1 VDEMTDLWKLDGAA
15 LAAALAAGDVS
26 AVEVTESALSRLAEV
41 EPRLNAFCHVDAD
54 GARQAALASD
64 ARRRAGASRGPLDG
78 VPFSVK
84 DNLFVAGLP
93 ASWGSR
99 LWHGFVPDRDDLS
112 VERLKAAGAVNLG
125 KTTTPE
131 FASIGSTFSDLTG
144 VTRSP
149 FGQSLS
155 PGGSSGGATASV
167 AAGVTPYAL
176 GTDAGGSIRMP
187 GSITGLYGLR
197 ASTGAVARAFG
208 FPPLAFDFQAIGL
221 LTRTLAD
228 LRTLFAATSGP
239 DHRDPASLL
248 VPASHGRTS
257 GLKVGW
263 FGAIEGAPVDPEVTE
278 RLQQAAVVLDKAGH
292 RVEETAAPYTMEVF
306 EPIWPALSP
315 IGATLAAA
323 AAPSPGE
330 TPSSYVAA
338 NLERARGITAAD
350 YGRAM
355 NQVLEARRQVSRAWG
370 DTDVYLLPC
379 TPTAAWPAES
389 TGPAEVDGRPAVGDP
404 VSAFNSW
411 VNVIGYPGLSVP
423 VTPYPDGRPIGVQL
437 VARPG
442 QEESLFALAETLL
455 DLYPA
460 GSVPVLDV

>member
-1 VDEMTDLWKLDGAA
+1 MTDLWKLDGAA
-15 LAAALAAGDVS
+15 VAAALDAGDVTS
-26 AVEVTESALSRLAEV
+26 VEVAEAALARLAEV
-41 EPRLNAFCHVDAD
+41 DGKLNAFCHVDAD
-54 GARQAALASD
+54 GARAAARASD
-64 ARRRAGASRGPLDG
+64 ERRKAGLARGPLDG

-93 ASWGSR
+93 ATWGSK
-99 LWHGFVPDRDDLS
+99 LWKSFVPANDDIS
-112 VERLKAAGAVNLG
+112 VERMKRAGAVNLG

-131 FASIGSTFSDLTG
+131 FASIGSTFGDLLG

-149 FGQSLS
+149 FDLALS

-197 ASTGAVARAFG
+197 ATTGAVARAFG

-221 LTRTLAD
+221 LTRTLED
-228 LRTLFAATSGP
+228 LKALFVVTSGP

-248 VPASHGRTS
+248 VPAGRGRTT

-263 FGAIEGAPVDPEVTE
+263 FGAIEGAPIDPEVAE
-278 RLQQAAVVLDKAGH
+278 RLAQAATVLDKAGH
-292 RVEETAAPYTMEVF
+292 VVRESPAPYSMETF
-306 EPIWPALSP
+306 APIWPSLRP
-315 IGATLAAA
+315 IGAMIAAA
-323 AAPSPGE
+323 SAPEPDEPTSH
-330 TPSSYVAA
+330 YVAA
-338 NLERARGITAAD
+338 ALEQAKGITAED
-350 YGRAM
+350 YGQAM
-355 NQVLEARRQVSRAWG
+355 NHVLEARRQVSRAWG
-370 DTDVYLLPC
+370 DTEVFLLPC

-389 TGPAEVDGRPAVGDP
+389 TGPAMVDGLPAVGDA
-404 VSAFNSW
+404 VNAFTAW

-423 VTPYPDGRPIGVQL
+423 VTPYADGRPIGVQL

-442 QEESLFALAETLL
+442 QEESLFAIAEVLL
-455 DLYPA
+455 DLYPE
-460 GSVPVLDV
+460 GLVPLDPQG

>member
-1 VDEMTDLWKLDGAA
+1 VTTELWRLDGAA
-15 LAAALAAGDVS
+15 LTSALVAGDVS
-26 AVEVTESALSRLAEV
+26 ARDVTEAALARLDAV
-41 EPRLNAFCHVDAD
+41 QPRLNAFCHVDAE
-54 GARQAALASD
+54 GARAAAAASD
-64 ARRRAGASRGPLDG
+64 ERRKAGETLGPLDG

-84 DNLFVAGLP
+84 DNLFVAGMP
-93 ASWGSR
+93 ATWGSR
-99 LWHGFVPDRDDLS
+99 LWRTFVPEQDDLS
-112 VERLKAAGAVNLG
+112 VERLKKAGAVNLG

-131 FASIGSTFSDLTG
+131 FASIGSTFSDLLG

-149 FGQSLS
+149 FDPALS

-187 GSITGLYGLR
+187 ASITGLYGLR
-197 ASTGAVARAFG
+197 PTTGAVARAFG

-221 LTRTLAD
+221 LTRTLRD

-248 VPASHGRTS
+248 VPPSHGRTE
-257 GLKVGW
+257 GLVVRW
-263 FGAIEGAPVDPEVTE
+263 FGAIDGAPVDPEVAE
-278 RLQQAAVVLDKAGH
+278 RVQLAATVLGKAGH
-292 RVEETAAPYTMEVF
+292 RVEEAAAPYTSQTF
-306 EPIWPALSP
+306 ARIWPALSP
-315 IGATLAAA
+315 VGAAVAAA
-323 AAPSPGE
+323 AAPEPDG

-338 NLERARGITAAD
+338 ALERARSITALD

-355 NQVLEARRQVSRAWG
+355 NDVLEARRQVSRAWG
-370 DTDVYLLPC
+370 GTDVFLLPC

-404 VSAFNSW
+404 VSAFTAW
-411 VNVIGYPGLSVP
+411 VNVVGYPGLNVP
-423 VTPYPDGRPIGVQL
+423 VAPYPDGRPIGVQL

-442 QEESLFALAETLL
+442 QEDSLFALAECLL
-455 DLYPA
+455 DLYPT
-460 GSVPVLDV
+460 GLVPVTGI